1 MDFIERRKGMTFKF
15 NEKEIFVNVE
25 EVFEIASA
33 EDYVDDLD
41 AVGIVVHNLTHY
53 SDFEKSTVFLYYNE
67 GTEKITIEVQTKDDY
82 EIIEEIT
89 MLPKEKDLIMEKL
102 IA

>member
-1 MDFIERRKGMTFKF
+1 MTFKF
-15 NEKEIFVNVE
+15 NKKDIFVNVE

-67 GTEKITIEVQTKDDY
+67 RTEKVTVEVQTKDDY
-82 EIIEEIT
+82 EVIEKIT
-89 MLPKEKDLIMEKL
+89 MLPKEKDLILEKL

>member
-1 MDFIERRKGMTFKF
+1 MTFKF

>member
-25 EVFEIASA
+25 EVVEIASA
-33 EDYVDDLD
+33 EEYVDDLD

-53 SDFEKSTVFLYYNE
+53 SDFEKSTVFLSYNE

-89 MLPKEKDLIMEKL
+89 MLPKEKDLIMENL

>member
-89 MLPKEKDLIMEKL
+89 MLSKEKDLILDKL

>member
-1 MDFIERRKGMTFKF
+1 MTFKF

-67 GTEKITIEVQTKDDY
+67 GTEKITIEVQTKDYY